1 MTAKYYGK
9 KLIKNEFGDILRKM
23 TPCVEITMKENEV
36 DRFHKMLDYI
46 TKNIGWS
53 YDADLIADGIG
64 GTVSAYVPVDDAE
77 DGRDFFECYKEAK
90 ANVK

>member
-1 MTAKYYGK
+1 MNAKYYGK

-23 TPCVEITMKENEV
+23 TPCVQITMKENEV
-36 DRFHKMLDYI
+36 DRFDKMLDYI
-46 TKNIGWS
+46 IENIGIS
-53 YDADLIADGIG
+53 YACDFVVDGIEG
-64 GTVSAYVPVDDAE
+64 IVTAYVPVDDAE